1 MELQDEKR
9 EEVYRYTLNCTTEEE
24 EVLRKMAIKRF
35 AKDRQAQLEYA
46 VKSVITE
53 TIDMLA
59 LDNLSKHKDR

>member
-24 EVLRKMAIKRF
+24 EVLRKIAIKRF